1 MAHGFFRHPR
11 GQRGAIFK
19 GLEAEHRATKM
30 LIARVEPTLPAM
42 SLTTNKLKLAERV
55 GFEPDRTF

>member
-1 MAHGFFRHPR
+1 MGSYGTHVANAAQFFN
-11 GQRGAIFK
+11 

-55 GFEPDRTF
+55 GFEPDRTL